1 MPAAYLKAP
10 AVQRLV
16 AERKRSQTR
25 GVEPPP
31 APPDSCDAG
40 IPYATAM
47 QASRIARTRPGRSNR
62 RKPAVYLCDKC
73 DSYHIG
79 VGWVIDL
86 DGDN

>member
-10 AVQRLV
+10 AV
-16 AERKRSQTR
+16 
-25 GVEPPP
+25 EPPP
-31 APPDSCDAG
+31 APPDFCDAG
-40 IPYATAM
+40 IQYPTAM
-47 QASRIARTRPGRSNR
+47 HATRIARTRPGRSNR